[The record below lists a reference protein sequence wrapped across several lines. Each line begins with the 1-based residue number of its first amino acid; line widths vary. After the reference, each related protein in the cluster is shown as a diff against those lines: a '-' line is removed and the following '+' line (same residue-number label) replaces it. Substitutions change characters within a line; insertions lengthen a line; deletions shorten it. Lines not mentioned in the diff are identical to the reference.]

1 MEDNGRS
8 LHRAMAC
15 TGDATQYFA
24 MAWMAQARGTVPGW
38 VLESA
43 IERLTEAAAA
53 LGFDLVKRVP
63 AQVEEAA

>member
-1 MEDNGRS
+1 MEDNGGRI
-8 LHRAMAC
+8 HRAMAR

-24 MAWMAQARGTVPGW
+24 MAWMAQARGTEPGW

-43 IERLTEAAAA
+43 IERLTEAADA
-53 LGFDLVKRVP
+53 LGYDLVKRVP